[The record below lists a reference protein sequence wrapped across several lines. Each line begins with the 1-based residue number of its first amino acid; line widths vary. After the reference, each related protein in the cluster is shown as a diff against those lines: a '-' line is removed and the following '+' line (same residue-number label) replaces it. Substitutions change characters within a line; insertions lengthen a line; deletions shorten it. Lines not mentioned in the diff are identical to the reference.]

1 MFWLIR
7 SSHFINIRARRC
19 GLVAALGFIGL
30 RDVTIIRAEGLA
42 IPGKKEPALEAALKE
57 IAALTA

>member
-1 MFWLIR
+1 MYTPGNPAAPFDHQEPL
-7 SSHFINIRARRC
+7 
-19 GLVAALGFIGL
+19 LLAALGFIGL